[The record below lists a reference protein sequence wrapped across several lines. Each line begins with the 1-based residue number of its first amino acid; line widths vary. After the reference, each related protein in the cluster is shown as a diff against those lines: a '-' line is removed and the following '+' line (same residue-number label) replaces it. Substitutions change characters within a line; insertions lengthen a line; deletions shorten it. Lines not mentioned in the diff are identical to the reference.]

1 MKNILLLSEAITIF
15 RNLAGVCFLPQL
27 PGGLLR
33 VPAPGSYARGCRKSP
48 LEELHH
54 MGLPIK
60 HSLVQL
66 EGLEWRDKRH
76 GCQHRLLQ
84 NLVGIKVKSCATI
97 TVAVRV
103 LIVLMSPRAAP
114 SQPGAWVCREDD

>member
-15 RNLAGVCFLPQL
+15 RNLAGVCFLLQL
-27 PGGLLR
+27 PGGLLC
-33 VPAPGSYARGCRKSP
+33 VPAPGSCARGCRKSP

-60 HSLVQL
+60 QSLVQL
-66 EGLEWRDKRH
+66 EGLECGDRRH
-76 GCQHRLLQ
+76 RCQFCLLQ
-84 NLVGIKVKSCATI
+84 NLDGTKVRSCATI
-97 TVAVRV
+97 PLAVHV
-103 LIVLMSPRAAP
+103 LIVLMSSRAAP